1 MTSIAASQNT
11 SYRYGVSGSSPVNP
25 FVGLRPFNTD
35 EAMLFFGRGAQTI
48 ELLEHLHRARFLAV
62 VGSSGCGKSSL
73 IRAGLIPKLEAGFL
87 VEDRD
92 RWRIAVMKPGDSPL
106 RNLAASLLN
115 AISLQSN
122 DTDINGFIDEI
133 RSAGSQTIIER
144 LAPALADTDTS
155 LLLLVDQFEEI
166 FRFNLQADKVERRD
180 EAADFISIMLAVA
193 AQRELPI
200 YIVMTM
206 RSDFL
211 GDCDSFYGL
220 PEAMNRGQY
229 LVPRPTRQQRGQAI
243 EGPIRLFGA
252 QLTQRL
258 LDRLLNDV
266 GDQTDQLPVLQHA
279 LMRTW
284 EEWKRSGDPKLDLC
298 HYEAVGTIKDAL
310 SRDADKAIAGMSEQ
324 DLKITQRLFQA
335 LTTRDERGR
344 RIRRPAHQSEIEAI
358 TGASSDQVRTV
369 VERFR
374 SGGRSFLNLDEG
386 SGDSLI
392 DISHE
397 SLIRQWDRLGR
408 WVDEESEAASTYLQI
423 VDVAV
428 RHARGR
434 AGLWGNPDL
443 QIALDWRA
451 KQRPNK
457 AWAERYHSDFETAM
471 SFLDRSLRK
480 RKLTFA
486 MRALSIAAIVIIA
499 VAVLLIVQRKLQQ
512 DRFQESVRIQQER
525 MRDAI
530 EATVDG
536 LYRAGND
543 QFEGAIQKFDEAIEK
558 QKDYAA
564 AYFHRG
570 IAKVRLG
577 QKDEAANDFEH
588 VLTLPVDE
596 AMRVDAERFVQNL
609 RAPPAPPPDDPA
621 SAERRTQL
629 INEMFNDD
637 RATRIAAATALILEW
652 NKDPQV
658 IPSAIAAARARR
670 ANSSGVI
677 NTLVLLENMDRQ
689 MLMKHRVEI
698 NDFLDTL
705 SEPSPGPQTALR
717 IRSLRDL
724 LRGKPEQ

>member
-1 MTSIAASQNT
+1 MSSIAANRQTGSLKW
-11 SYRYGVSGSSPVNP
+11 GVSGSPLVSP

-35 EAMLFFGRGAQTI
+35 EAMLFFGRGVQTV

-73 IRAGLIPKLEAGFL
+73 VRAGLIPKLEAGFL

-92 RWRIAVMKPGDSPL
+92 RWRIAVMKPGDAPL
-106 RNLAASLLN
+106 RNLTVALLN
-115 AISLQSN
+115 AISTTLN
-122 DTDINGFIDEI
+122 DTDINGLIDEI
-133 RSAGSQTIIER
+133 HAAGVQAIIER
-144 LAPALADTDTS
+144 LAPDFAGTDTS

-166 FRFNLQADKVERRD
+166 FRFSLQADDVESRD
-180 EAADFISIMLAVA
+180 EAADFVSIMLTLA

-200 YIVMTM
+200 YVVMTM

-211 GDCDSFYGL
+211 GDCDNFYGL

-229 LVPRPTRQQRGQAI
+229 LVPRPTRQQRGKAI

-252 QLTQRL
+252 HLSPRL
-258 LDRLLNDV
+258 LDRLLNDI

-284 EEWKRSGDPKLDLC
+284 EEWKRSGDPKLDLS

-310 SRDADKAIAGMSEQ
+310 SRDADEAIAGMSGQ
-324 DLKITQRLFQA
+324 DLNITMRLFQA

-358 TGASSDQVRTV
+358 TGANSDQVRAIV
-369 VERFR
+369 DRFR
-374 SGGRSFLNLDEG
+374 SGGRSFLNIDEG
-386 SGDSLI
+386 SGDALI

-397 SLIRQWDRLGR
+397 SLIRQWDRLR
-408 WVDEESEAASTYLQI
+408 KWVDEESDAASTYLQI
-423 VDVAV
+423 VDVAS

-457 AWAERYHSDFETAM
+457 AWAKRYHSDFETAM

-480 RKLTFA
+480 RKLTLA
-486 MRALSIAAIVIIA
+486 MRVLSVAAIVIIA
-499 VAVLLIVQRKLQQ
+499 VAALLLVQRRLQE
-512 DRFQESVRIQQER
+512 DRARESLQIQQER
-525 MRDAI
+525 LRDAVQ
-530 EATVDG
+530 ATMDG

-543 QFEGAIQKFDEAIEK
+543 QFDGAIQKFDDAIER
-558 QKDYAA
+558 QKDYAP

-577 QKDEAANDFEH
+577 QKGEAAEDFEH
-588 VLTLPVDE
+588 VLTLSVDDG
-596 AMRVDAERFVQNL
+596 MRLDAERFIQGL
-609 RAPPAPPPDDPA
+609 RATPAPPPDDPA

-637 RATRIAAATALILEW
+637 RATRIAATTALILEW
-652 NKDPQV
+652 NKDPQL

-670 ANSSGVI
+670 ANASGVI
-677 NTLVLLENMDRQ
+677 NTLVLLKSMDRQ
-689 MLMKHRVEI
+689 LLNEHRVEI
-698 NDFLDTL
+698 NELLNML
-705 SEPSPGPQTALR
+705 SEPSPGPQTTGH
-717 IRSLRDL
+717 IRTLRDQL
-724 LRGKPEQ
+724 KFR